1 MKSPSIG
8 YVVRLCCQT
17 LDLSLTLDSI
27 KSQKVRDHQSDI
39 CSHSFV
45 LVLVLNTKI
54 SYLSQDK
61 LLCVI
66 FCFLYFRSKLC
77 FSYKAGSLVI
87 LFEKAYVNRVHFVCL
102 RMTAIKTKRPIVVPV
117 KIQVIKYLL

>member
-66 FCFLYFRSKLC
+66 LCFLYFRK
-77 FSYKAGSLVI
+77 
-87 LFEKAYVNRVHFVCL
+87 
-102 RMTAIKTKRPIVVPV
+102 
-117 KIQVIKYLL
+117 QVIFHSVKRLTEIHCKRDGQPYSQEDQDI